1 MFAVRPIYV
10 HIYPFSKCLAGAL
23 LSKEVAS
30 HEGKINIICTDWCME
45 IVLGLGQK
53 FLLERS
59 ADFYDRKSSGLKLSW
74 TSVSSSGTLMWVM
87 FALVAM

>member
-1 MFAVRPIYV
+1 
-10 HIYPFSKCLAGAL
+10 
-23 LSKEVAS
+23 
-30 HEGKINIICTDWCME
+30 ME
-45 IVLGLGQK
+45 IGLVQK

-59 ADFYDRKSSGLKLSW
+59 ADFNDRKSSGLKLSW